1 MISLKYFFMAIH
13 LSGCILRE
21 PNSNAQCTLLFGL
34 VSGYRHDL
42 TQALIT
48 TEIGKLLPQP
58 TKAIN
63 VLKTGPHR
71 ANITMISFFHSLWIN
86 TMNRCFYS
94 LGEAQP

>member
-1 MISLKYFFMAIH
+1 MAIH

-21 PNSNAQCTLLFGL
+21 PNSNAQCSLLFGL

-48 TEIGKLLPQP
+48 TDIGKLLPQP

-63 VLKTGPHR
+63 VHKTGQHR

-86 TMNRCFYS
+86 TMNRCFYPH
-94 LGEAQP
+94 GEAQP